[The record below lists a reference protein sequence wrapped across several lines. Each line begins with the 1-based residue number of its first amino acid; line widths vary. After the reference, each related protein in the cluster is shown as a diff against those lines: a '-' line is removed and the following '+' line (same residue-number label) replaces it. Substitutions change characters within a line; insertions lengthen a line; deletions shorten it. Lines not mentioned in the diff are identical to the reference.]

1 MPTYQFECAK
11 CSHKFNL
18 FESMKD
24 HERHQEHCPKCGSS
38 DVRNLISAVSV
49 KTSKKS

>member
-1 MPTYQFECAK
+1 MPTYQFECVT
-11 CSHKFNL
+11 CTHRFNL

-24 HERHQEHCPKCGSS
+24 HEKHQEQCPKCGGS
-38 DVRNLISAVSV
+38 DVKNLISAVSV